1 MRPKD
6 WAGTKAGFVAGT
18 TVARPYEAQIT
29 AANLTGCEWS
39 RPAQGEN
46 RSGTMANETNTK
58 RMSMTGT
65 KGSLDRANPSFFLA
79 IAAAAI

>member
-1 MRPKD
+1 
-6 WAGTKAGFVAGT
+6 
-18 TVARPYEAQIT
+18 
-29 AANLTGCEWS
+29 
-39 RPAQGEN
+39 
-46 RSGTMANETNTK
+46 MANETNTK